1 VTRTARAI
9 AVALAVTAGFAQ
21 AETPEE
27 SRGAELLLPFKHE
40 LQEALRLGL
49 SKSPVDAIS
58 ACRTRA
64 PEIATA
70 LSEEGIDVGR
80 TSDRLRNPANS
91 SPGWVKPILEAYID
105 NPTERAPRAVP
116 LPDSR
121 LGYVEPILVQP
132 LCLTCHG
139 DPLAPDIAA
148 RIDELYPEDRAVGYE
163 IGDLRGVFWIEFPAE
178 D

>member
-1 VTRTARAI
+1 
-9 AVALAVTAGFAQ
+9 
-21 AETPEE
+21 
-27 SRGAELLLPFKHE
+27 
-40 LQEALRLGL
+40 
-49 SKSPVDAIS
+49 
-58 ACRTRA
+58 
-64 PEIATA
+64 
-70 LSEEGIDVGR
+70 
-80 TSDRLRNPANS
+80 
-91 SPGWVKPILEAYID
+91 
-105 NPTERAPRAVP
+105 VP